1 MIVKILDLD
10 CALQQ
15 HEKEDSQQKGKTSI
29 MIVNTPESQVVSP
42 AAEERG
48 EKAVGGRG
56 EENRVCSS

>member
-1 MIVKILDLD
+1 MTMIVKILDLD

-42 AAEERG
+42 AAEE
-48 EKAVGGRG
+48 
-56 EENRVCSS
+56 